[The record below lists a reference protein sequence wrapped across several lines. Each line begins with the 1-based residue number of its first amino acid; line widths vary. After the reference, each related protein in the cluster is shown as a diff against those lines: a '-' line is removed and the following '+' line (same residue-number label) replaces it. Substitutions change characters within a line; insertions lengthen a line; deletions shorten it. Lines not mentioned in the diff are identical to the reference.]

1 VTTVT
6 IRRLV
11 PLVLALVTPLALQGC
26 MRGCSSSEPPVLI
39 NWSMFNQPKYKSQAE
54 SKFFYD
60 GKTMRPP
67 VPGTIARGHL
77 VEDVA
82 LATGMDADGKPVVKS
97 PVAADDALL
106 ARGTER
112 YGIYC
117 QPCHDERGEG
127 KGILFQRAK
136 VPTANL
142 LEARIRD
149 MPDGQI
155 FDTITNGKGLM
166 ASYRYQVNPHDRW
179 AIIAHVR
186 DMEKKNAEME
196 AAK

>member
-1 VTTVT
+1 VRPTAT
-6 IRRLV
+6 RAFLV
-11 PLVLALVTPLALQGC
+11 VLLTAAAPLVQGC
-26 MRGCSSSEPPVLI
+26 MRGCSSSSPPVLI
-39 NWSMFNQPKYKSQAE
+39 NFSMFNQPKYKAQAKSE
-54 SKFFYD
+54 FFYD

-77 VEDVA
+77 REDLA
-82 LATGMDADGKPVVKS
+82 LATGLDPGGKPLATS
-97 PVAADDALL
+97 PVKTDDALV
-106 ARGTER
+106 ARGHER

-127 KGILFQRAK
+127 KGVLSERAK

-142 LEARIRD
+142 LEARIRGLS
-149 MPDGQI
+149 DGEM

-166 ASYRYQVNPHDRW
+166 AGYRYPIAAHDRW
-179 AIIAHVR
+179 AIIAYVR
-186 DMEKKNAEME
+186 DLQKKNAEME